1 MVGDCLG
8 SWWICCNWGGVGFGC
23 VYDKAFK
30 GLLCIVV
37 VVGGG

>member
-1 MVGDCLG
+1 MVAWVLG
-8 SWWICCNWGGVGFGC
+8 GFVDVGVVVWGFGC